1 MQAVNSRREL
11 KESLQ
16 AWTSDSYEEVKE
28 EQRLEEG
35 QTYLKSY
42 LIETDR
48 ESLSQNFLDQEELN
62 IKVLPTNDEGFF
74 HLRARGYSPNGTTDL
89 YLDELDDR
97 FWVVHS
103 VAPREATDSIV
114 EKLIFPRFT
123 KLDYPWLPNKMLE
136 DIGRQPGSIFRRF
149 SLKFEDEFSK
159 EENGK
164 IPDVGG
170 LSMQL
175 WGETAL
181 KVLKTLR
188 DNEDLRQSTP
198 LSTVGIKKELEDET
212 VIDDITYYSKFT
224 ARGDSVDGHFQQV
237 QNLKNTYSE
246 LLHRIEDDH
255 SIKHGS
261 KGSGGTISGS
271 PLLLVFNREIEALDE
286 FMDALFS
293 SKKPFRLWGV
303 RNQLEEEYY
312 RVSSVDLHTGDK
324 LNLEICPEWI
334 RIYLPEDSCGNVIL
348 RLFTNIQHYFD
359 SQAELEE
366 ENGGNII

>member
-1 MQAVNSRREL
+1 MYPVTSRREL

-42 LIETDR
+42 LVESDR
-48 ESLSQNFLDQEELN
+48 EDFSQNFVDQEDLN
-62 IKVLPTNDEGFF
+62 IQVQPTQDEGFL
-74 HLRARGYSPNGTTDL
+74 HLKARGFSSEGVTDL
-89 YLDELDDR
+89 YLDVLDDR
-97 FWVVHS
+97 FWVIHS
-103 VAPREATDSIV
+103 VGPRDATDTIV
-114 EKLIFPRFT
+114 DKLIFPRFT

-136 DIGRQPGSIFRRF
+136 DIGRQPGGIFRRF
-149 SLKFEDEFSK
+149 SLKFQDEFSK
-159 EENGK
+159 ENGEM
-164 IPDVGG
+164 PDVGG

-175 WGETAL
+175 WGETAW

-188 DNEDLRQSTP
+188 DNNELRQSTP
-198 LSTVGIKKELEDET
+198 LSTVGIKKELDDET

-261 KGSGGTISGS
+261 KGSGGTVSGS
-271 PLLLVFNREIEALDE
+271 PLLLVFNREIEELEE

-303 RNQLEEEYY
+303 RNQLEKDYY
-312 RVSSVDLHTGDK
+312 RVSAVDLHTGDK
-324 LNLEICPEWI
+324 LNLEICPEWA
-334 RIYLPEDSCGNVIL
+334 RIYLPENSCGNVIL
-348 RLFTNIQHYFD
+348 RMYTNIQHYFD

-366 ENGGNII
+366 ENGGTII